1 LNLYFK
7 ANDDMVAAVDF
18 NSDILITGSE
28 DAVLAVWDML
38 TFNRIDVLVGHTGG
52 ITGIQVSSVKTSS

>member
-1 LNLYFK
+1 
-7 ANDDMVAAVDF
+7 MVAAVDF

-52 ITGIQVSSVKTSS
+52 ITGIQVPSVKTSFLTRF